1 MKSDPAVEMT
11 KSSSRAVLPPGWSE
25 LETLS
30 TVGLAQAVVGI
41 QEKTAAAGDWVKEA
55 GEEEQ

>member
-1 MKSDPAVEMT
+1 M
-11 KSSSRAVLPPGWSE
+11 
-25 LETLS
+25 
-30 TVGLAQAVVGI
+30 GLAQAVFGI